1 MGNSRPKPL
10 SHLIDKNESVC
21 DWVELG
27 ELSYKICNRNFDCER
42 CPLEK
47 ALRGFF
53 MDASIITRNSF
64 RYFSSL
70 DHLVKIKQSENYYV
84 SSRHVWIEIVGPHEI
99 KLGVDNVAAVVLGAI
114 DDIVL
119 PRAEEK
125 ITRGGCCGYV
135 KRGRYNFSIPTPVT
149 GRIKV
154 VNPNLKLA
162 PNQLTLDPVN
172 NGWMMIV
179 EPDHLAQELSYCRNG
194 ETLFSWYLDEMKWLE
209 YKLSATFQSG
219 SLNSHLPSDDM
230 GVFSR
235 DLINS
240 LPPEHYLNL
249 VTSVLGDIMC

>member
-10 SHLIDKNESVC
+10 SHLIDKSDSVC

-27 ELSYKICNRNFDCER
+27 ELSYKICNRNFECEN

-53 MDASIITRNSF
+53 TDASVITRNSF

-70 DHLVKIKQSENYYV
+70 DHLVKIKQSENYFV
-84 SSRHVWIEIVGPHEI
+84 SSRHVWIEIVGPHEV
-99 KLGVDNVAAVVLGAI
+99 KLGIDNVAAVVLGSVDEI
-114 DDIVL
+114 TL
-119 PRAEEK
+119 PRVDEK
-125 ITRGGCCGYV
+125 ITKGGCCGHV
-135 KRGRYNFSIPTPVT
+135 KRGKYNFSIPTPVA

-154 VNPNLKLA
+154 VNPELQLA

-172 NGWMMIV
+172 RGWMLIV
-179 EPDHLAQELSYCRNG
+179 EPKNLSQDLSYCRNG

-209 YKLSATFQSG
+209 YKLSETCQAG
-219 SLNSHLPSDDM
+219 SLTSDILLDDM

-249 VTSVLGDIMC
+249 VTSVLGDITC